1 MDENLKMRK
10 RNLIAYP
17 LGTVGRD
24 GIYQLFTNFLLTFV
38 LLTKGLDIA
47 QISVITVI
55 MVIARVF
62 DAVNDPVMGYIIE
75 RTRTRWGKFKPWL
88 AIGMVTTSLV
98 VISIFT
104 SPFTGWGFVV
114 HFGIAYFL
122 YSITYTMHDI
132 SYWGMV
138 PALSSDADTRNN
150 LTSRAILCAGI
161 GGTLLSMLVPML
173 TVGSN
178 PVGGSAKTAFG
189 IVSIVVCV
197 IALIFISVTIFGVIE
212 PNPHGEKKEGESKK
226 HASIKDVVGT
236 VLKNR
241 PLMWM
246 VIIFLIQ
253 QIGNGLIG
261 GGVGSMYVYFSY
273 GYEGGL
279 YSLFSTI
286 GVAATAVL
294 MVIYPIISK
303 KFERKQIMKFM
314 MLVSAVGYILMI
326 AIGIIGTGLPNMVS
340 FWLMTI
346 GYMLSNF
353 GQYGFYLVMM
363 ISILNTVEYNEYHS
377 GHREEAIITS
387 TRPFLTKLA
396 SAIII
401 AFTSI
406 TYIICRVT
414 DVTNSIQ
421 TIDTNVELTAEEKAL
436 EISNL
441 LNGVDSSQKLLML
454 LLMTIVP
461 FVLMFIS
468 FILYMKKYELTEKE
482 YDRIVEELR
491 VRHEKFPG
499 LDGLPTEEMEME
511 YAKAHS
517 NSTPEPPIE
526 EPQEGKEE

>member
-17 LGTVGRD
+17 LGTIGRD
-24 GIYQLFTNFLLTFV
+24 GIYQLFTNFILTFV
-38 LLTKGLDIA
+38 LLTKTLTVG
-47 QISVITVI
+47 QMSVITII
-55 MVIARVF
+55 MVAARIF
-62 DAVNDPVMGYIIE
+62 DAVNDPVMGYVIE
-75 RTRTRWGKFKPWL
+75 RTRTKWGKFKPWL
-88 AIGMVTTSLV
+88 AIGMLSTVMV
-98 VISIFT
+98 VVSIFT
-104 SPFTGWGFVV
+104 SPFTGWAFVI
-114 HFGIAYFL
+114 HFGIAYVL

-173 TVGSN
+173 TVGPN
-178 PVGGSAKTAFG
+178 PIGGSTSKAYG
-189 IVSIVVCV
+189 IVSIVVCI
-197 IALIFISVTIFGVIE
+197 IALAFICVTIFGVIE
-212 PNPHGEKKEGESKK
+212 PNPHTEKKEGEKTK

-236 VLKNR
+236 VLRNR

-253 QIGNGLIG
+253 QVGNGLIG
-261 GGVGSMYVYFSY
+261 GGIGSMYIYFTY
-273 GYEGGL
+273 GYVGGY

-294 MVIYPIISK
+294 MVVYPMISK
-303 KFERKQIMKFM
+303 KWERKQIMKVM
-314 MLVSAVGYILMI
+314 MLVAVVGYVMMIVVGVLGSAIPATISFILL
-326 AIGIIGTGLPNMVS
+326 T
-340 FWLMTI
+340 T

-387 TRPFLTKLA
+387 TRPFLTKMA
-396 SAIII
+396 SAIIV

-406 TYIICRVT
+406 SYLICKVT
-414 DVTNSIQ
+414 DVTNRIS
-421 TIDTNVELTAEEKAL
+421 
-436 EISNL
+436 EI
-441 LNGVDSSQKLLML
+441 DSSVVEAQVKEAQITELLANVANNQKLGML

-461 FVLMFIS
+461 FALMTIAF
-468 FILYMKKYELTEKE
+468 FLYMFKYELTEKE
-482 YDRIVEELR
+482 YDRIV
-491 VRHEKFPG
+491 V
-499 LDGLPTEEMEME
+499 
-511 YAKAHS
+511 
-517 NSTPEPPIE
+517 N
-526 EPQEGKEE
+526 